1 MSIATY
7 AELKSAIATWLDR
20 SDLTT
25 QIPDFITLFEA
36 HAVRELGVE
45 QSEATDTLTP
55 TSGNVALPSDF
66 LSMKSLRWMGA
77 EQRDLIYLHPAALTG
92 MYPDDAEGTPIHYT
106 IKAGNIV
113 VRPVSDEDLEAFY
126 NAKAAAVS
134 GTLNWLFTNHVDAYL
149 SGSLVEA
156 KLFAEDVQGA
166 AMWVVK
172 RDQVLN
178 SIKTLNFKRRP
189 AMQILPV
196 GPTP

>member
-20 SDLTT
+20 SDLTS

-45 QSEATDTLTP
+45 ESEATDTLSP
-55 TSGNVALPSDF
+55 TSGSVALPSDF
-66 LSMKSLRWMGA
+66 LSAKSVRWMGS
-77 EQRDLIYLHPAALTG
+77 EPRNLNYLNPAALSG
-92 MYPDDAEGTPIHYT
+92 MYADDVDGTPIHYT
-106 IKAGNIV
+106 IKAGNII
-113 VRPVSDEDLEAFY
+113 VRPSSDEDLELFY

-156 KLFAEDVQGA
+156 KLFAEDPAGA
-166 AMWVVK
+166 AMWAVK

-178 SIKTLNFKRRP
+178 SIKKLNFMRRGP
-189 AMQILPV
+189 MQIIPA